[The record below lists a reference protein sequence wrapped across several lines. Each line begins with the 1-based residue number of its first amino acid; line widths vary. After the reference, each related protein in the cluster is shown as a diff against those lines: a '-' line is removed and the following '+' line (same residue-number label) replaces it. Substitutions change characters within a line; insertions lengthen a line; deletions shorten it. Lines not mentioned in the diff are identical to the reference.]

1 MTTTPRTLNASRPR
15 LAAFLHADLVAACP
29 AHVARLDADGREVLT
44 PDQLLARLRDRAATR
59 AETFGAA
66 RAGGKSPQ

>member
-1 MTTTPRTLNASRPR
+1 MTTHRPLHASRPR
-15 LAAFLHADLVAACP
+15 LAAFLHEDLVLACP
-29 AHVARLDADGREVLT
+29 AHVARFDADGREVLT

-66 RAGGKSPQ
+66 RAGGKPPR